1 MIENFLTRHEFSV
14 KLKITAKTAISAF
27 LIILAVALPQFFHI
41 FSGTSGGTVYLPMYL
56 PTLLAGCLLG
66 KWWGLG
72 VGVLS
77 PLASFLFTTLFL
89 SSAMPALSRLPF
101 MMAELA
107 AFGLISGLFSAKIA
121 KNSWMAFPAVLI
133 AEVCGRVLFLVLAAI
148 FQSVSPLN
156 PTLVWTQIQSG
167 LIGLV
172 LWAVIA
178 PILVMLLSL
187 LLKKD
192 GANE

>member
-1 MIENFLTRHEFSV
+1 MIENFLTRHEVSV

-27 LIILAVALPQFFHI
+27 LIISAVALPQFFHI
-41 FSGTSGGTVYLPMYL
+41 FSGASGGMVYLPMYL
-56 PTLLAGCLLG
+56 PSLLAGCLLG

-89 SSAMPALSRLPF
+89 GSAMPALSRLPF
-101 MMAELA
+101 MTAELA
-107 AFGLISGLFSAKIA
+107 AFGLVTGLFSSKIA
-121 KNSWMAFPAVLI
+121 ENSWMAFPAVLI
-133 AEVCGRVLFLVLAAI
+133 AEVGGRLLFLGLAAI
-148 FQSVSPLN
+148 FQSISPLN
-156 PTLVWTQIQSG
+156 ATLVWTQIQSG
-167 LIGLV
+167 FVGLI

-178 PILVMLLSL
+178 PVLVMLLSL

-192 GANE
+192 VKDD